1 MDLEEVA
8 MTIASLT
15 KGTAALF
22 AALFLMFAVA
32 ACEEQGT
39 AEQTGEAIDN
49 AVEQTSEAVEDG
61 ADKVEEGM
69 EKAEEKME

>member
-1 MDLEEVA
+1 

-49 AVEQTSEAVEDG
+49 AVEQTSEAVEEG
-61 ADKVEEGM
+61 ADKVEDAAEEVQ
-69 EKAEEKME
+69 EKAE

>member
-1 MDLEEVA
+1 
-8 MTIASLT
+8 MTNASFSNRI
-15 KGTAALF
+15 F

-49 AVEQTSEAVEDG
+49 AVEQTSEAVEEG
-61 ADKVEEGM
+61 ADKVEDA
-69 EKAEEKME
+69 AEEVQEKVE

>member
-1 MDLEEVA
+1 
-8 MTIASLT
+8 MTIASVT
-15 KGTAALF
+15 RGTAALF

-49 AVEQTSEAVEDG
+49 AVEQTSEAVEEGAQKAEDG
-61 ADKVEEGM
+61 LKQLE
-69 EKAEEKME
+69 EKAAE

>member
-1 MDLEEVA
+1 
-8 MTIASLT
+8 MTIARIT

-49 AVEQTSEAVEDG
+49 AVEQTSEAVEEG
-61 ADKVEEGM
+61 ADKVEDA
-69 EKAEEKME
+69 AEEVQEKVE

>member
-1 MDLEEVA
+1 
-8 MTIASLT
+8 MTIASVST
-15 KGTAALF
+15 KVIRGTVALF

-61 ADKVEEGM
+61 ADKVEEAAEEVQ
-69 EKAEEKME
+69 EKAE

>member
-1 MDLEEVA
+1 

-15 KGTAALF
+15 RGTTALF

-49 AVEQTSEAVEDG
+49 AVEQTSEAVEEG
-61 ADKVEEGM
+61 AEKVEDGLKQLE
-69 EKAEEKME
+69 EKAAE

>member
-1 MDLEEVA
+1 

-15 KGTAALF
+15 NKVSRGTAALF

-49 AVEQTSEAVEDG
+49 AVEQTSEAVEEG
-61 ADKVEEGM
+61 AEKVEEDLKQLE
-69 EKAEEKME
+69 EKAE

>member
-1 MDLEEVA
+1 

-15 KGTAALF
+15 RGTAALF

-49 AVEQTSEAVEDG
+49 AVEQTSEAVEEG
-61 ADKVEEGM
+61 ADNVEDAAEEVQ
-69 EKAEEKME
+69 EKAE

>member
-1 MDLEEVA
+1 
-8 MTIASLT
+8 MTIASLNH
-15 KGTAALF
+15 KVFRGTAALF

-61 ADKVEEGM
+61 AEKVEDAVENVE
-69 EKAEEKME
+69 EKAE

>member
-1 MDLEEVA
+1 
-8 MTIASLT
+8 MTIARLT
-15 KGTAALF
+15 RGTAALF

-49 AVEQTSEAVEDG
+49 AVEQTSEAVQDG
-61 ADKVEEGM
+61 AEKVEDAVENAE
-69 EKAEEKME
+69 EKAE

>member
-69 EKAEEKME
+69 EKAEEKVE